1 MTMIKARD
9 LFAGVGWAVAARN
22 LGIQEDGVEWDDDV
36 RRTREV
42 NGFSTVGRDVREVY
56 GRVGGYE
63 IELGSPPCE
72 RFTSAGHGDGYR
84 ARDEIVRAVRSMRHP
99 SEIYRV
105 IGEMDHH
112 HEKVSLVL
120 EPFRV
125 LLENTGARA
134 AVWEQVPPVLPIWEA
149 VADRLSAW
157 GWSVD
162 TRNVTATWY
171 GVPQSRRRAI
181 LLARRDRQAHIPGDT
196 VERVMRDVFPDRDGW
211 VQRSNNSAGSS
222 RPGLTAAERGRTM
235 RRMDQPSVTMTSKGF
250 KWVLPD
256 GTMRTASVRD
266 MSVIQT
272 FPEWVEFTGGVQSQ
286 RLQIGNAV
294 PPLMGEHLIRAV
306 L

>member
-1 MTMIKARD
+1 MNKTKARD

-22 LGIQEDGVEWDDDV
+22 LGIQGDGVEWDDNV
-36 RRTREV
+36 RRTREL
-42 NGFSTVGRDVREVY
+42 NRFSTVGRDVREVY

-72 RFTSAGHGDGYR
+72 RFTSSGHGDGHRSREYI
-84 ARDEIVRAVRSMRHP
+84 ARCVRDMQHP

-105 IGEMDHH
+105 IGELDHL

-134 AVWEQVPPVLPIWEA
+134 AIWEQVPQVLPIWEA
-149 VADRLSAW
+149 VADRLTAW

-181 LLARRDRQAHIPGDT
+181 LLARRDRQAVIPGQTDN
-196 VERVMRDVFPDRDGW
+196 RVMGDVFPGRDGW
-211 VQRSNNSAGSS
+211 VQRANNSGTAPY
-222 RPGLTAAERGRTM
+222 PGATAAERGRTM
-235 RRMDQPSVTMTSKGF
+235 RAMNQPSVTITSKGF

-256 GTMRTASVRD
+256 GSMRTASVRD
-266 MSVIQT
+266 MAVIQT
-272 FPEWVEFTGGVQSQ
+272 FPDWVEFAGGIESQ